1 MGTLKVYHLWPSG
14 WSMGQAGPVHTCR
27 QHLTAVEEDAEEE
40 DDGEEHVKF
49 LSITG
54 KWPASWSGR
63 KVPQDKKGK

>member
-1 MGTLKVYHLWPSG
+1 
-14 WSMGQAGPVHTCR
+14 MGQAGPVHTCR

-54 KWPASWSGR
+54 K
-63 KVPQDKKGK
+63 